1 MEKTNK
7 PARAEENAVRNEYLL
22 YLITVVKATLIAIV
36 LTLILIFISA
46 VVLLLSGIDD
56 SASIYI
62 VESIRIVSIAF
73 AGILCGRS
81 VPKLG
86 WLSGMAAGLCYLLV
100 TVIVGLICYGSV
112 GTGGK
117 LLLDM
122 AVCAVTGIGA
132 GIIGINSVKKKKRA
146 Y

>member
-7 PARAEENAVRNEYLL
+7 PARVEEKVSKNEYIL
-22 YLITVVKATLIAIV
+22 YLLTVAKATLIAIV

-62 VESIRIVSIAF
+62 VESIRIISIAF

-86 WLSGMAAGLCYLLV
+86 WLSGMASGLFYLLV
-100 TVIVGLICYGSV
+100 TVIVGLISFGSV
-112 GTGGK
+112 GTGTK

-122 AVCAVTGIGA
+122 LVCAVTGLLA
-132 GIIGINSVKKKKRA
+132 GVIGINSAKKKKTV